1 LLPENFGKNRFGQKI
16 FDFQAAQ
23 LLTQKAAKPP
33 DEFGDV
39 KTSIIRRCNQTTY
52 KIEIIIITSTILLL
66 FKTVTR
72 TMSINTEFRAS
83 LLDVRRTSKRPMII
97 SLEGNIGAGKSTLLK
112 RIEEVIAL
120 SLRKYNTSFQ
130 FIQEPVQEWEKVQG
144 SAVDGSKQNMLELF
158 YADPHKYSF
167 PFQIMAY
174 ATQVRELYKAVAKKP
189 DIVLTERSLESNH
202 EIFTKMLY
210 DDQQM
215 EDVHYQIYQMNSK
228 SHKQTMRTDAVIYLR
243 STPEVCAERIQSRGR
258 PGEQQISQEYLRKC
272 HEYHESWLSCETTR
286 KCLVIDADK
295 EITFYNVC
303 EIIDFMT
310 EVNMKTD
317 SENITKETD
326 VLLHEFDEE
335 EKTHM
340 DIYGW

>member
-1 LLPENFGKNRFGQKI
+1 
-16 FDFQAAQ
+16 
-23 LLTQKAAKPP
+23 
-33 DEFGDV
+33 
-39 KTSIIRRCNQTTY
+39 
-52 KIEIIIITSTILLL
+52 
-66 FKTVTR
+66 
-72 TMSINTEFRAS
+72 MSNNSELRHS
-83 LLDVRRTSKRPMII
+83 SLDVRMTTKRPMII

-112 RIEEVIAL
+112 RIEEAVAL
-120 SLRKYNTSFQ
+120 SRKSRSEADTLTDFRKQSVLKSPRKYNTSFQ

-144 SAVDGSKQNMLELF
+144 SEADGSKQNILEMF

-174 ATQVRELYKAVAKKP
+174 ATQVSELYKAVAKKP

-202 EIFTKMLY
+202 EVFTKMLY

-215 EDVHYQIYQMNSK
+215 EDVHYQIYQLNSK

-272 HEYHESWLSCETTR
+272 HEYHESWFKREHEAELSIRPTFRNEVEERSCETPR

-310 EVNMKTD
+310 EVNQEQKNYKD
-317 SENITKETD
+317 NITKETD
-326 VLLHEFDEE
+326 IMLHGFDEE

>member
-1 LLPENFGKNRFGQKI
+1 
-16 FDFQAAQ
+16 
-23 LLTQKAAKPP
+23 
-33 DEFGDV
+33 
-39 KTSIIRRCNQTTY
+39 
-52 KIEIIIITSTILLL
+52 
-66 FKTVTR
+66 
-72 TMSINTEFRAS
+72 
-83 LLDVRRTSKRPMII
+83 MII

-112 RIEEVIAL
+112 RIEEAIAI
-120 SLRKYNTSFQ
+120 SPRKYNTSFQ

-144 SAVDGSKQNMLELF
+144 SAVDGSQQNMLELF

-258 PGEQQISQEYLRKC
+258 PGEQQISLDYLRKC
-272 HEYHESWLSCETTR
+272 HEYHESWLNNDSPR
-286 KCLVIDADK
+286 KCLIIDADK

-310 EVNMKTD
+310 EVNHEQK
-317 SENITKETD
+317 NNKYHITKETD
-326 VLLHEFDEE
+326 IMLHGFDEE

>member
-1 LLPENFGKNRFGQKI
+1 M
-16 FDFQAAQ
+16 
-23 LLTQKAAKPP
+23 
-33 DEFGDV
+33 
-39 KTSIIRRCNQTTY
+39 S
-52 KIEIIIITSTILLL
+52 
-66 FKTVTR
+66 
-72 TMSINTEFRAS
+72 MSINTEFRPS
-83 LLDVRRTSKRPMII
+83 SLDVQRTYKRPMII

-112 RIEEVIAL
+112 RIEEAVAL
-120 SLRKYNTSFQ
+120 SRKSRSEAETLTDFRKQSVLKSPRKYNTSFQ

-144 SAVDGSKQNMLELF
+144 SAADGSKQNILEMF

-202 EIFTKMLY
+202 EVFTKMLY
-210 DDQQM
+210 DAQQM

-272 HEYHESWLSCETTR
+272 HEYHESWLTCETPR

-295 EITFYNVC
+295 EITFYDVC

-310 EVNMKTD
+310 EVNQEQNYKD
-317 SENITKETD
+317 KITKETD
-326 VLLHEFDEE
+326 IMLHGFDEE